1 VGFLSFLSKTF
12 RYVNEN
18 GESITFTYNNGF
30 LINKPVGIDT
40 LQVSLSQATGIDQV
54 GATIQSAN
62 VQPRPVTVSGILV
75 GEFIA
80 NNKEKLLS
88 VVRPDLTAKLY
99 ADDYYLNVRPT
110 STPTIDPTEKF
121 AKFQFSVLAA
131 YPYWQKDS
139 SVRSV
144 LSGLQYMFKFP
155 WNISRPYQFAKMIE
169 TQFINV
175 SNHGQLPVPMTVT
188 FFARGDCLNPKITNV
203 NTGKFMAISKS
214 LVAGERVV
222 VEITHDRTYVTSSV
236 DGDIRGALSL
246 KSTLNRLDVGD
257 NVLKPEAEEGGN
269 QLEVSI
275 DFATEIVGITL

>member
-1 VGFLSFLSKTF
+1 MSFLSKVF
-12 RYVNEN
+12 KYVNEN
-18 GESITFTYNNGF
+18 GESITFTYNSGF

-54 GATIQSAN
+54 GAAIQSSN

-75 GEFIA
+75 GEFVA

-88 VVRPDLTAKLY
+88 VVRPDLAAKLY
-99 ADDYYLNVRPT
+99 ADNYYLNVLPT

-131 YPYWQKDS
+131 YPYWQKDENAK
-139 SVRSV
+139 VE
-144 LSGLQYMFKFP
+144 LSAIEYGFKFP
-155 WNISRPYQFAKMIE
+155 WNISKEYFFGRVVEAQFFTIV
-169 TQFINV
+169 N
-175 SNHGQLPVPMTVT
+175 NGQLPVPFTVT
-188 FFARGDCLNPKITNV
+188 FFARGDCVNPKITSV
-203 NTGKFMAISKS
+203 NTGKSMAINKT

-222 VEITHDRTYVTSSV
+222 VEITHDRTYVTSSI

-246 KSTLNRLDVGD
+246 KSTFNRLEVGD
-257 NVLKPEAEEGGN
+257 NVLKPEADEGKS

-275 DFATEIVGITL
+275 DFATEIVGIAL

>member
-1 VGFLSFLSKTF
+1 MSFLSKVF
-12 RYVNEN
+12 KYVNEN
-18 GESITFTYNNGF
+18 GESITFTYNSGF

-75 GEFIA
+75 GEFVS

-110 STPTIDPTEKF
+110 STPTIDPTSKF
-121 AKFQFSVLAA
+121 AKFQFSILAA
-131 YPYWQKDS
+131 YPYWQKDN
-139 SVRSV
+139 SVRTV

-155 WNISRPYQFAKMIE
+155 WNISREYQFAKLME

-175 SNHGQLPVPMTVT
+175 PNRGQIPVPMTVT
-188 FFARGDCLNPKITNV
+188 FFARGDCKNPKITNV
-203 NTGKFMAISKS
+203 NTGKFMAINKS

-222 VEITHDRTYVTSSV
+222 VEITHDRTYVTSSA

-269 QLEVSI
+269 QLEVSV
-275 DFATEIVGITL
+275 DFATEIVGISL

>member
-1 VGFLSFLSKTF
+1 MSFLSKVF
-12 RYVNEN
+12 KYVNEN
-18 GESITFTYNNGF
+18 GESITFTYNAGF

-75 GEFIA
+75 GDFQN

-88 VVRPDLTAKLY
+88 VVRPDLTAKFY
-99 ADDYYLNVRPT
+99 ADDYYLNVMPT
-110 STPTIDPTEKF
+110 STPTIDPTAKF

-131 YPYWQKDS
+131 YPYWQKDENAK
-139 SVRSV
+139 VE
-144 LSGLQYMFKFP
+144 LSAIEYGFKFP
-155 WNISRPYQFAKMIE
+155 WNISKEYFFGRVVEAQFFTIV
-169 TQFINV
+169 N
-175 SNHGQLPVPMTVT
+175 NGQLPVPFTVT
-188 FFARGDCLNPKITNV
+188 FFARGDCVKPKLTNV
-203 NTGKFMAISKS
+203 NTGKFMEINKS
-214 LVAGERVV
+214 LIAGERVV

-257 NVLKPEAEEGGN
+257 NVLKPEAEEGRK

-275 DFATEIVGITL
+275 NFATEIVGISL

>member
-1 VGFLSFLSKTF
+1 MSFLSKTF

-18 GESITFTYNNGF
+18 GESITFTYNAGF

-75 GEFIA
+75 GEFLK

-110 STPTIDPTEKF
+110 STPTIDPTAKF

-131 YPYWQKDS
+131 YPYWQKGENAKVELS
-139 SVRSV
+139 SIEY
-144 LSGLQYMFKFP
+144 GFKFP
-155 WNISRPYQFAKMIE
+155 WNISREYYFGNIVEAQFFNIV
-169 TQFINV
+169 NR
-175 SNHGQLPVPMTVT
+175 GQIPVPFTAT
-188 FFARGDCLNPKITNV
+188 FFARGDCVNPKITNV
-203 NTGKFMAISKS
+203 NTGKFMAINKT

-222 VEITHDRTYVTSSV
+222 VEITHERTYVTSSA

-246 KSTLNRLDVGD
+246 KSTLNKLEVGD
-257 NVLKPEAEEGGN
+257 NVLKPEADEGKS
-269 QLEVSI
+269 QLEVSL
-275 DFATEIVGITL
+275 DFATEIVGIAL

>member
-1 VGFLSFLSKTF
+1 MSFLSKVF

-18 GESITFTYNNGF
+18 GESITFTYNSGF
-30 LINKPVGIDT
+30 LINKPAGIDT
-40 LQVSLSQATGIDQV
+40 LQVSLSRSTGIDQV

-62 VQPRPVTVSGILV
+62 VQPRPVTISGILV
-75 GEFIA
+75 GDFQK
-80 NNKEKLLS
+80 NNKEKLVS
-88 VVRPDLTAKLY
+88 IVRPDLTAKLY

-110 STPTIDPTEKF
+110 STPAIDPSEKF

-131 YPYWQKDS
+131 YPYWQKDDS
-139 SVRSV
+139 AKVV
-144 LSGLQYMFKFP
+144 LAGLQYMFKFP
-155 WNISRPYQFAKMIE
+155 WNISKEYQFAKLME

-175 SNHGQLPVPMTVT
+175 PNRGQLPVPMTVT
-188 FFARGDCLNPKITNV
+188 FYARGNCLNPKITNV
-203 NTGKFMAISKS
+203 NTGKFMVIRKS

-236 DGDIRGALSL
+236 DGDVRGALSL

-275 DFATEIVGITL
+275 NFATEIVGIVL

>member
-1 VGFLSFLSKTF
+1 MSFLSKTF

-18 GESITFTYNNGF
+18 GESITFTYNAGF
-30 LINKPVGIDT
+30 LINKPIGIDT

-54 GATIQSAN
+54 GATIQSVN
-62 VQPRPVTVSGILV
+62 IQPRPVTVSGVLV
-75 GEFIA
+75 GEFQLQ
-80 NNKEKLLS
+80 NKERLLS

-110 STPTIDPTEKF
+110 STPTIDPSAKF

-131 YPYWQKDS
+131 YPYWQRDS
-139 SVRSV
+139 NIRSV
-144 LSGLQYMFKFP
+144 LSGLQHMFKFP
-155 WNISRPYQFAKMIE
+155 WNISRPYQFAKLME

-175 SNHGQLPVPMTVT
+175 PNHGQLPVPMTVT
-188 FFARGDCLNPKITNV
+188 FFARGDCVKPKLTNV
-203 NTGKFMAISKS
+203 NTGKFMEINKS
-214 LVAGERVV
+214 LIAGERVV

-257 NVLKPEAEEGGN
+257 NVLKPEAEEGRK

-275 DFATEIVGITL
+275 DFATEIVGISL

>member
-1 VGFLSFLSKTF
+1 MSFLSKTF

-18 GESITFTYNNGF
+18 GESIVFTYNNGF

-62 VQPRPVTVSGILV
+62 VQPRPVTVSGVFV
-75 GEFIA
+75 GEFQS
-80 NNKEKLLS
+80 NNKERLLS

-110 STPTIDPTEKF
+110 STPTIDASTKF

-131 YPYWQKDS
+131 YPYWQKDENAK
-139 SVRSV
+139 VE
-144 LSGLQYMFKFP
+144 LSAVEYGFKFP
-155 WNISRPYQFAKMIE
+155 WNISREYFFGKIIEAQFFTIV
-169 TQFINV
+169 N
-175 SNHGQLPVPMTVT
+175 NGQLPVPFTVT
-188 FFARGDCLNPKITNV
+188 FFARGDCVNPKITSV
-203 NTGKFMAISKS
+203 NTGKFLAINKT
-214 LVAGERVV
+214 LIAGERVV
-222 VEITHDRTYVTSSV
+222 VEITHDRTYVTSSI

-246 KSTLNRLDVGD
+246 KSTLNRLEVGD
-257 NVLKPEAEEGGN
+257 NVLKPEADEGKS

-275 DFATEIVGITL
+275 DFATEIVGIAL

>member
-1 VGFLSFLSKTF
+1 MSFLSKVF

-18 GESITFTYNNGF
+18 GESITFTYNKGF

-62 VQPRPVTVSGILV
+62 VQPRPVTVSGTLV
-75 GEFIA
+75 GEFVA

-99 ADDYYLNVRPT
+99 ADDYYLNVRPA
-110 STPTIDPTEKF
+110 STPTIDPTSKF
-121 AKFQFSVLAA
+121 AKFQFSVFAA
-131 YPYWQKDS
+131 YPYWQKDN
-139 SVRSV
+139 SVRTV

-155 WNISRPYQFAKMIE
+155 WNISREYQFAKLME

-175 SNHGQLPVPMTVT
+175 PNRGQIPVPMTVT
-188 FFARGDCLNPKITNV
+188 FFARGDCLNPKIINV
-203 NTGKFMAISKS
+203 NTGKFMVISKS

-246 KSTLNRLDVGD
+246 KSNLTKLDVGD

-275 DFATEIVGITL
+275 DFATEIVGISL

>member
-1 VGFLSFLSKTF
+1 MSFLSKVF

-18 GESITFTYNNGF
+18 GESITFTYNSGF
-30 LINKPVGIDT
+30 LINKPAGIDT
-40 LQVSLSQATGIDQV
+40 LQVSLSRSTGIDQV

-75 GEFIA
+75 GDFQKD
-80 NNKEKLLS
+80 NKEKLVS
-88 VVRPDLTAKLY
+88 IVRPDLAAKLY

-110 STPTIDPTEKF
+110 STPAIDPSEKF

-131 YPYWQKDS
+131 YPYWQKDDS
-139 SVRSV
+139 AKVV
-144 LSGLQYMFKFP
+144 LAGLQYMFKFP
-155 WNISRPYQFAKMIE
+155 WNISKEYQFAKLME

-175 SNHGQLPVPMTVT
+175 PNRGQLPVPMTVT
-188 FFARGDCLNPKITNV
+188 FYARGNCLNPKITNV
-203 NTGKFMAISKS
+203 NTGKFIVIRKS

-236 DGDIRGALSL
+236 DGDVRGALSL

-275 DFATEIVGITL
+275 NFATEIVGIVL

>member
-1 VGFLSFLSKTF
+1 MSFLSRVF

-18 GESITFTYNNGF
+18 GESITFTYNDGF

-62 VQPRPVTVSGILV
+62 VQPRPVTISGILV
-75 GEFIA
+75 GEFQSSK
-80 NNKEKLLS
+80 KEKLLS

-110 STPTIDPTEKF
+110 STPTIDPSARF

-131 YPYWQKDS
+131 YPYWQKDENAK
-139 SVRSV
+139 VE
-144 LSGLQYMFKFP
+144 LSAIEYGFKFP
-155 WNISRPYQFAKMIE
+155 WNISKEYFFGRVVEAQFFTIV
-169 TQFINV
+169 N
-175 SNHGQLPVPMTVT
+175 NGQLPVPFTVT
-188 FFARGDCLNPKITNV
+188 FFARGDCVKPKLTNV
-203 NTGKFMAISKS
+203 NTGKFMEINKS
-214 LVAGERVV
+214 LIAGERVV

-257 NVLKPEAEEGGN
+257 NVLKPEAEEGRK

-275 DFATEIVGITL
+275 NFATEIVGISL